1 MPSSE
6 LFFLI
11 SILLQKLF
19 LLYDVLPIQPFI
31 SPVAGGLTGESWKLG
46 FSFSGDIYRN
56 VD

>member
-31 SPVAGGLTGESWKLG
+31 SPVAEEVTVLSAKM
-46 FSFSGDIYRN
+46 
-56 VD
+56 